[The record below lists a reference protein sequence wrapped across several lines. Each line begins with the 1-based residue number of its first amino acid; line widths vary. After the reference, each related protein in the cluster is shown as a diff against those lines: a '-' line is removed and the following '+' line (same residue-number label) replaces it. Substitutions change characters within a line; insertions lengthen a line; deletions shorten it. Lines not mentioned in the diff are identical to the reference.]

1 MEMLYYPGC
10 SVQYTAKMYD
20 TSAKAVCKKLDM
32 ELKELPDWNC
42 CGATT
47 YMSVRELVSHGNS
60 ARNLALARREG
71 ADEMVTVCP
80 ACYITLYKTNEY
92 FQTNPEFADMIRQ
105 GLKAAGLDYDGG
117 LRIRHLVDVIVNT
130 VGLDEVEK
138 RIKKPLEGLKVAC
151 YHGCMLTRP
160 FGGFDS
166 EERPVIL
173 DRITR
178 SLGAEVVEYPL
189 TAKCCGG
196 MVTNTES
203 SKTIPVVAGLLRAAK
218 EAGADCIAV
227 ACPLC
232 HMNLDFYQPEVNRYL
247 GGDYSIPIVYFT
259 QLMGLA
265 MGLSRRELEIG
276 LELVPSDKVL
286 GKYA

>member
-10 SVQYTAKMYD
+10 SVEYTAKMYD
-20 TSAKAVCKKLDM
+20 TSARAVCKALGV

-47 YMSVRELVSHGNS
+47 YMSVHELVSHGNS
-60 ARNLALARREG
+60 ARNLALAEKAG
-71 ADEMVTVCP
+71 YKEMVVVCP
-80 ACYITLYKTNEY
+80 ACHTVLHKTNDY
-92 FQTNPEFADMIRQ
+92 FQKDPEFAGAIKQ
-105 GLKAAGLDYDGG
+105 GLQAAGLDYAGG
-117 LRIRHLVDVIVNT
+117 VRIRHLIDVTVNSL
-130 VGLDEVEK
+130 GLDEVK
-138 RIKKPLEGLKVAC
+138 AKAVKPLEGLKVAS

-160 FGGFDS
+160 FGELDS
-166 EERPVIL
+166 KEKPTTM
-173 DRITR
+173 DRLVE
-178 SLGAEVVEYPL
+178 SLGATPVEFEL

-196 MVTNTES
+196 MVTNTEPE
-203 SKTIPVVAGLLRAAK
+203 KTIPVVAGLLRSAK
-218 EAGADCIAV
+218 AAGAECIAV

-232 HMNLDFYQPEVNRYL
+232 HMNLDFYQPEVNQYL
-247 GGDYSIPIVYFT
+247 GGYYTIPVVYFT

-265 MGLSRRELEIG
+265 MGLPQKELEIG